1 MKKNLFILMM
11 LAVAGL
17 FVASSCRKVEP
28 EVPAQLPVTFYN
40 TSGTWKLQQW
50 NDSDVAFNLTL
61 ELKDKKFTMTQDV
74 GSMYPVTY
82 TGSYNLITL
91 EDDSVCIRGMYD
103 YTSEFWAS
111 EYVIASLT
119 ADQMLW
125 VDRDHREKSQLF
137 VRINGN
143 KAL

>member
-1 MKKNLFILMM
+1 MKKNFIIMM
-11 LAVAGL
+11 LAVVCL
-17 FVASSCRKVEP
+17 FAASSCRKAEP
-28 EVPAQLPVTFYN
+28 DVPAQLPVTFYN
-40 TSGTWKLQQW
+40 TSGTWKLHQW
-50 NDSDVAFNLTL
+50 NGSDVAFNLTL

-103 YTSEFWAS
+103 YTSEFWDS

-119 ADQMLW
+119 ADKMLW
-125 VDRDHREKSQLF
+125 IDRDQSGKSQLF
-137 VRINGN
+137 IRINGN
-143 KAL
+143 